1 MRFIID
7 PRDGDIEDDVS
18 STKRHSLWSLAGSL
32 LVEVSFAKL
41 LAAWLILVAFPGA
54 MLGLAPLVATAW
66 LSAIAHK
73 VAAVAGIASVIAL
86 GLILVASWMGFRH
99 LFRIVE
105 RSFWSLNALLVQPV
119 YALARESIRHA
130 AEFFLS
136 MSASDARRERSRA
149 AGSVVAG
156 ILVFLAA
163 AAFTTCVW
171 DFTQWSASVS
181 DLAAPHRLLPAALA
195 NMTLLVVGYLGAGSL
210 FWGLADAT
218 MEQPRSAAAAESGQ
232 PSIFRWRVAH
242 LSDVHMVGERFGYR
256 IECGRDGPRGNQ
268 RFDRVLTQLE
278 AIHTEDPLDYILI
291 TGDLTDA
298 GRASEWAEFL
308 SAMARHP
315 ELLERTLV
323 VPGNHDLNVV
333 DRANPARL
341 ELPTSPGK
349 RLRQMRTLSAICGI
363 QGGRVHIID
372 PKSHKVGPSLETAL
386 QPHRDAI
393 KTFSDAA
400 GLSLSW
406 RLARVWSDTFPLV
419 VPPPSEDGL
428 GVILLNS
435 NAEANFSFTNALG
448 LVPFEDARAL
458 VSLLRA
464 HPKGHWIIALHHH
477 LVEYPMPVAELSERI
492 GTALINGSWLVRE
505 LKPFARRITILHG
518 HRHID
523 WRGAC
528 GPLRIIS
535 APSPVM
541 PMKGSTN
548 SSLYVRIFA
557 ATADGLVLASSAPI
571 TLAEEIETPKA

>member
-18 STKRHSLWSLAGSL
+18 STKRHSLLSLAGSL

-41 LAAWLILVAFPGA
+41 LAAWLILVALPGA
-54 MLGLAPLVATAW
+54 LLGLAPLVATAW
-66 LSAIAHK
+66 LSAIVDKAT
-73 VAAVAGIASVIAL
+73 AVVGIGSVITL
-86 GLILVASWMGFRH
+86 GLILVASWLGFRH
-99 LFRIVE
+99 LFRILE
-105 RSFWSLNALLVQPV
+105 RSFWSLNALLVQPF

-130 AEFFLS
+130 AERFLS
-136 MSASDARRERSRA
+136 MSASDARRERIRA
-149 AGSVVAG
+149 AGAAVAG
-156 ILVFLAA
+156 ILVFIAA
-163 AAFTTCVW
+163 AAFTTCIW

-181 DLAAPHRLLPAALA
+181 DLAAPHLLLPAVLA
-195 NMTLLVVGYLGAGSL
+195 NMALLVVGYLGVGSL

-218 MEQPRSAAAAESGQ
+218 MEQPRSVAGTELSE
-232 PSIFRWRVAH
+232 PNTSRWRVAH
-242 LSDVHMVGERFGYR
+242 LSDVHMVAERFGYR

-268 RFDRVLTQLE
+268 RFEGILAQLE

-308 SAMARHP
+308 SAMTRHP
-315 ELLERTLV
+315 KLLERTLV
-323 VPGNHDLNVV
+323 IPGNHDLNVV
-333 DRANPARL
+333 DRANPARF
-341 ELPTSPGK
+341 ELPTSSGK

-363 QGGRVHIID
+363 QGGRVHVVD
-372 PKSHKVGPSLETAL
+372 PESHKVGPLLETAL

-393 KTFSDAA
+393 KTFADAG
-400 GLSLSW
+400 GLGLSW
-406 RLARVWSDTFPLV
+406 RLGRVWSETFPLV

-464 HPKGHWIIALHHH
+464 QPKAHWIIALHHH
-477 LVEYPMPVAELSERI
+477 LVEYPMRAEELSERI

-505 LKPFARRITILHG
+505 LKPFAKRITILHG

-528 GPLRIIS
+528 GHLRVIS

-548 SSLYVRIFA
+548 GSFYVHIFA

-571 TLAEEIETPKA
+571 TLAEVSENP